1 VSDKL
6 RKQIAVEQDLINRLL
21 EEHRSLVRKCAT
33 EVPDAIER
41 SALAAMLHSFYT
53 GIENVFRRIA
63 IEYDGYS
70 PDGDTW
76 HRDLLDVM
84 AQPTGSRPAVISQDL
99 HDMLRDYLGFRH
111 MFRHL
116 YSINLK
122 WDRMADLVLGVEAV
136 WQQADAEFQALLN
149 TLSQGPGGADAP

>member
-1 VSDKL
+1 LDKL

-21 EEHRSLVRKCAT
+21 EEHRSLVRKCAADT
-33 EVPDAIER
+33 PDAIER

-63 IEYDGYS
+63 IECDGYS

-76 HRDLLDVM
+76 HRDILDAM
-84 AQPTGSRPAVISQDL
+84 AQPTGRRPAAISQDV
-99 HDMLRDYLGFRH
+99 HDVLKGYLGFRH

-116 YSINLK
+116 YSINLN
-122 WDRMADLVLGVEAV
+122 WDRMAGLVLGVEAV
-136 WQQADAEFQALLN
+136 WQKADAEFRAFLS